1 MQQPNKL
8 YQSRI
13 FDSRILEKAL
23 LFRDF
28 LIYLHLLEKNNLNM
42 SKLSVV
48 LKKFPRV
55 FWISNIM
62 ELFERWAWYGFYNA
76 FALYLTLSKDTGA
89 LGFTQVQKGVIIGT
103 GSMLLYFLPVITGAI
118 ADRLGYKKML
128 ILSYTSYVAGYFMVG
143 TFESYGLVFA
153 AYIFLAVA
161 GALFKP
167 IIQGTI
173 AKTTTDE
180 TASVGFGIFYV
191 MVNIGGFIGPFI
203 AGFLYKID
211 WNLVFLMSII
221 TIAINY
227 VFVFIFYK
235 EPDREPS
242 NIKFLKNIGI
252 AFHNIWIA
260 IKNWKYVLFILIMGL
275 FWTAFNQLYYS
286 FPIFLEQWV
295 DMDRIGALLGLAE
308 GTITAP
314 TITSMDAFFI
324 IVLQMW
330 VSSVSSRYRPLHS
343 IIAGIGILGAGLLL
357 MFIGQNPWIMLVGLL
372 VFGIGEMASSP
383 KFNEYVGRIAPPDKK
398 ALYMGTVFLAIAIGH
413 FLAGWVSGKPFEV
426 LADKYYLLSK
436 AVQDKGLSIQPISE
450 HFTQTQYFERA
461 QELFGMDG
469 QQLTQYLWDTYHP
482 SNVWYMFTGIAVGAS
497 ILLLLYDRFILKG
510 QANKVE

>member
-1 MQQPNKL
+1 M
-8 YQSRI
+8 S
-13 FDSRILEKAL
+13 
-23 LFRDF
+23 
-28 LIYLHLLEKNNLNM
+28 NLGQ
-42 SKLSVV
+42 V
-48 LKKFPRV
+48 LKKFPRI
-55 FWISNIM
+55 FWVSNIM

-89 LGFTQVQKGVIIGT
+89 LGFTQVQKGAIIGT
-103 GSMLLYFLPVITGAI
+103 GSMLLYFLPIITGAI
-118 ADRLGYKKML
+118 ADRIGYKKVL
-128 ILSYTSYVAGYFMVG
+128 ILSFTAYVAGYFMVG
-143 TFESYGLVFA
+143 TFDSYGMVFA
-153 AYIFLAVA
+153 AYIFLAIA

-167 IIQGTI
+167 IISGMI

-191 MVNIGGFIGPFI
+191 MVNVGGFIGPFI

-211 WNLVFLMSII
+211 WNLVFLMSIV

-227 VFVFIFYK
+227 IFVFFFFK
-235 EPDREPS
+235 EPYREPS
-242 NIKFLKNIGI
+242 GVKFLKNIAI
-252 AFHNIWIA
+252 AFTNIWITL
-260 IKNWKYVLFILIMGL
+260 KNWKYVLFLVIMGL

-286 FPIFLEQWV
+286 FPVFLEQWV
-295 DMDRIGALLGLAE
+295 DMDRLSAFLGLAQ

-330 VSSVSSRYRPLHS
+330 VSSISMRYRPLHS
-343 IIAGIGILGAGLLL
+343 MMTGIMILGVGLLL
-357 MFIGQNPWIMLVGLL
+357 MFLTQNPWIMLVGLL
-372 VFGIGEMASSP
+372 IFSIGEMASSP

-436 AVQDKGLSIQPISE
+436 AIEQNGYTIQPISDQ
-450 HFTQTQYFERA
+450 FTQTQYFERA

-469 QQLTQYLWDTYHP
+469 AQLTQHLWDNYHP
-482 SNVWYMFTGIAVGAS
+482 SNVWFLFTGIAVAAS
-497 ILLLLYDRFILKG
+497 LFLLLYDRIILKG
-510 QANKVE
+510 KENTVR

>member
-1 MQQPNKL
+1 
-8 YQSRI
+8 
-13 FDSRILEKAL
+13 
-23 LFRDF
+23 
-28 LIYLHLLEKNNLNM
+28 M
-42 SKLSVV
+42 SKLGQV

-55 FWISNIM
+55 FWVSNIM

-89 LGFTQVQKGVIIGT
+89 LGFSQVQKGAIIGT
-103 GSMLLYFLPVITGAI
+103 GSMLLYFLPIITGAI
-118 ADRLGYKKML
+118 ADRVGYKKVL
-128 ILSYTSYVAGYFMVG
+128 ILSFTAYVAGYFMVG
-143 TFESYGLVFA
+143 TFDSYGLVFA
-153 AYIFLAVA
+153 AYIFLAIA

-167 IIQGTI
+167 IISGMI

-191 MVNIGGFIGPFI
+191 MVNVGGFIGPFI

-227 VFVFIFYK
+227 IFVFFFFK
-235 EPDREPS
+235 EPYREPS
-242 NIKFLKNIGI
+242 GVKFLKNLGI
-252 AFHNIWIA
+252 AFTNIWITL
-260 IKNWKYVLFILIMGL
+260 KNWKYVLFLVIMGL

-286 FPIFLEQWV
+286 FPVFLEHWV
-295 DMDRIGALLGLAE
+295 DMDRLSAFLGLAE

-330 VSSVSSRYRPLHS
+330 VSSISMRYRPLHS
-343 IIAGIGILGAGLLL
+343 MITGIMILGLGLLL
-357 MFIGQNPWIMLVGLL
+357 MFLTQNPWIMLIGLL
-372 VFGIGEMASSP
+372 IFSIGEMASSP
-383 KFNEYVGRIAPPDKK
+383 KFNEYVGRIAPQDKK

-426 LADKYYLLSK
+426 LADKYYLLGK
-436 AVQDKGLSIQPISE
+436 AIEQKGYTIQAISDK
-450 HFTQTQYFERA
+450 FTQTQYFERA
-461 QELFGMDG
+461 QELFGMNG
-469 QQLTQYLWDTYHP
+469 SQLTQYLWDNYHP
-482 SNVWYMFTGIAVGAS
+482 SNVWLLFSGIAVAAS
-497 ILLLLYDRFILKG
+497 ILLILYDRLILKG
-510 QANKVE
+510 KENTVE

>member
-1 MQQPNKL
+1 
-8 YQSRI
+8 
-13 FDSRILEKAL
+13 
-23 LFRDF
+23 
-28 LIYLHLLEKNNLNM
+28 M
-42 SKLSVV
+42 SKLVEV
-48 LKKFPRV
+48 LKKFPRI
-55 FWISNIM
+55 FWVSNIM

-103 GSMLLYFLPVITGAI
+103 GSMLLYFLPIITGAI
-118 ADRLGYKKML
+118 ADRIGYKKVL
-128 ILSYTSYVAGYFMVG
+128 ILSYTAYVAGYFMVG
-143 TFESYGLVFA
+143 TFDSYGLVFA
-153 AYIFLAVA
+153 AYIFLAIA

-167 IIQGTI
+167 IISGMI

-203 AGFLYKID
+203 AGFLYKVD

-227 VFVFIFYK
+227 IFVLFFFK
-235 EPDREPS
+235 EPHREAS
-242 NIKFLKNIGI
+242 DIKFLKNIGI
-252 AFHNIWIA
+252 AFRNIWITL
-260 IKNWKYVLFILIMGL
+260 KNWKYVLFLVIMGL

-286 FPIFLEQWV
+286 FPVFLEHWV
-295 DMDRIGALLGLAE
+295 DMDKISAFLGMAP

-330 VSSVSSRYRPLHS
+330 VSSISMRYRPLHS
-343 IIAGIGILGAGLLL
+343 MITGIAILGGGLLL
-357 MFIGQNPWIMLVGLL
+357 MFLTQNPWIMLVGLL
-372 VFGIGEMASSP
+372 IFGIGEMASSP

-413 FLAGWVSGKPFEV
+413 FLAGWVSGRPFEV
-426 LADKYYLLSK
+426 IADKYYLLGK
-436 AVQDKGLSIQPISE
+436 AIEQKGYAIQPISD
-450 HFTQTQYFERA
+450 HFTQTQYFEKA

-469 QQLTQYLWDTYHP
+469 HQLTRYLWDTYHP
-482 SNVWYMFTGIAVGAS
+482 SNVWFLFTGIAVAAS
-497 ILLLLYDRFILKG
+497 LLLILYDKFILKG
-510 QANKVE
+510 KENKVE